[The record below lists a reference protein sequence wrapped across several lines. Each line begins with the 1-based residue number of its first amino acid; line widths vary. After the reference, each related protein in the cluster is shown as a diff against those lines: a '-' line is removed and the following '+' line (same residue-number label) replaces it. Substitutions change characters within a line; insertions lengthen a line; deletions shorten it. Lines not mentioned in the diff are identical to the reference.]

1 MIHGY
6 KATQVVSRLNFDIQL
21 TPEKKLY
28 CFIGENGVGKTV
40 MLETMARSLLYMHT
54 VFRTTRPEKKH
65 SGTFFNE
72 KINNAIKDYLLHL
85 PASIEVNQQTIKPA
99 GSGWGIVSL
108 NTIQNYSVPLECDH
122 PVIFIGAKERGYL
135 SNLQSRQF
143 HMLGDAFE
151 RWLQVFQKS
160 YNSMYGESTDHGQI
174 AEWFIQRIAIN
185 PNFVLDATVRLEE
198 TITVLE
204 IMQELEPT
212 LRLLQ
217 TDEQGNRRLS
227 LAYHEGN
234 LLFDGVPIE
243 KLPTGFIS
251 IIRILQEII
260 SAYGAWGGNGS
271 HLNKIAG
278 IVFIDEIEAH
288 LHIKWQYKILSLLKE
303 FFPNTTFYITTH
315 SPLILSNLEHHEGYR
330 LTRSKDDVT
339 ATPIDDIEGYFFT
352 DLVNT
357 YFEVNPI
364 TAPLSKQKQERQRV
378 ARKALLELQGTIEI
392 AQKECVDE

>member
-288 LHIKWQYKILSLLKE
+288 LHIKWQYKILPLLKE

-315 SPLILSNLEHHEGYR
+315 SPLILSNLEYHEGYR

>member
-1 MIHGY
+1 M
-6 KATQVVSRLNFDIQL
+6 
-21 TPEKKLY
+21 
-28 CFIGENGVGKTV
+28 
-40 MLETMARSLLYMHT
+40 
-54 VFRTTRPEKKH
+54 
-65 SGTFFNE
+65 
-72 KINNAIKDYLLHL
+72 
-85 PASIEVNQQTIKPA
+85 
-99 GSGWGIVSL
+99 
-108 NTIQNYSVPLECDH
+108 
-122 PVIFIGAKERGYL
+122 
-135 SNLQSRQF
+135 
-143 HMLGDAFE
+143 
-151 RWLQVFQKS
+151 
-160 YNSMYGESTDHGQI
+160 
-174 AEWFIQRIAIN
+174 
-185 PNFVLDATVRLEE
+185 
-198 TITVLE
+198 
-204 IMQELEPT
+204 
-212 LRLLQ
+212 Q

-288 LHIKWQYKILSLLKE
+288 LHIKWQYKILPLLKE

-315 SPLILSNLEHHEGYR
+315 SPLILSNLEYHEGYR
-330 LTRSKDDVT
+330 LSRSKDDVT

-364 TAPLSKQKQERQRV
+364 TAPLSKQKQERQRA
-378 ARKALLELQGTIEI
+378 ARKALLELQGAIEI

>member
-364 TAPLSKQKQERQRV
+364 TAPLSKQKQERQRA

>member
-6 KATQVVSRLNFDIQL
+6 KATQVVSRLNFNIQL

-143 HMLGDAFE
+143 HMLGDASE

-212 LRLLQ
+212 L
-217 TDEQGNRRLS
+217 
-227 LAYHEGN
+227 
-234 LLFDGVPIE
+234 
-243 KLPTGFIS
+243 
-251 IIRILQEII
+251 
-260 SAYGAWGGNGS
+260 
-271 HLNKIAG
+271 
-278 IVFIDEIEAH
+278 
-288 LHIKWQYKILSLLKE
+288 
-303 FFPNTTFYITTH
+303 
-315 SPLILSNLEHHEGYR
+315 
-330 LTRSKDDVT
+330 
-339 ATPIDDIEGYFFT
+339 
-352 DLVNT
+352 
-357 YFEVNPI
+357 
-364 TAPLSKQKQERQRV
+364 
-378 ARKALLELQGTIEI
+378 
-392 AQKECVDE
+392 